1 MIWRSPTT
9 MSASPRTIGSTS
21 LPMSEPWYWL
31 SASVLTITSAPSFS
45 AASTPAWKPEARP
58 LLFVSRTMWSTP
70 FSRATSTVRSVEPS
84 SMTSHSTTSNPGTSR
99 GRSASVTGSVCSS
112 SRQGIWMINF
122 IATGKDG
129 TAPVILFC
137 RMDGSTITRPRP
149 GTAAEPP
156 EAAPAGPGAR
166 LAAIAFALLCLGFAI
181 GFFVFP
187 TYPVYDSYYSLLW
200 GRDLMHGT
208 LPVFDGF
215 RYPTEHPLAIAAGA
229 VLSLFGHVGDRMWV
243 ALMLAS
249 FLALVAGVYRLGPLA
264 RTPPIGAVGA
274 RPLPTPL
281 DLPVLA
287 AAGLLLTRFDF
298 AFLAA
303 RGYIDVSY
311 MALVVWAAVLEWTR
325 PRRGTVVLLLLAA
338 AGLLRPEA
346 WLLAALYWCW
356 LAWPATWPERLRY
369 AAPAAIGPVVWVGL
383 DAVVTGDPLFSLH
396 HTGGLAEDLGRSR
409 PLSQLPAAVPE
420 FFARLLKIPV
430 LVAAALGLVV
440 GVVMSPRRM
449 LMPLLLLGTGLLQF
463 VVIGLAGAS
472 VIERYLAVAS
482 LAAMVFAAVTL
493 AGWTMLEPGRLRTSW
508 AVASV
513 AAVLLGAGFTAAH
526 LDFSYF
532 TSELRFRGQSHH
544 DLSQVLHSAPVR
556 AALRCGP
563 LTAPNHKVI
572 PDSRW
577 IAGLPDGRAIPRAD
591 RSQTPPRRGVAL
603 VVTSRFAIL
612 KEAWTDPD
620 DDARIQLLPPGF
632 RRVATSR
639 FFAAYA
645 RC

>member
-1 MIWRSPTT
+1 M
-9 MSASPRTIGSTS
+9 
-21 LPMSEPWYWL
+21 
-31 SASVLTITSAPSFS
+31 TITSAPSFS
-45 AASTPAWKPEARP
+45 AASRPAWKPEARP
-58 LLFVSRTMWSTP
+58 LLLVSRTMWSTP
-70 FSRATSTVRSVEPS
+70 FARATSIVRSVEPS

-99 GRSASVTGSVCSS
+99 GRSASVTGSVSS
-112 SRQGIWMINF
+112 SLRQGIWMMSF
-122 IATGKDG
+122 IGREETVPRTSSCSRA
-129 TAPVILFC
+129 
-137 RMDGSTITRPRP
+137 MDGSTITRPRP

-156 EAAPAGPGAR
+156 GAAPAARGAR
-166 LAAIAFALLCLGFAI
+166 LATLAFALLCLGFAI

-200 GRDLMHGT
+200 GRDLLHGT

-243 ALMLAS
+243 ALMIAS
-249 FLALVAGVYRLGPLA
+249 FLALVAGVYRLGRRAGTPL
-264 RTPPIGAVGA
+264 IGAV
-274 RPLPTPL
+274 
-281 DLPVLA
+281 

-311 MALVVWAAVLEWTR
+311 MALVVWAAVLEWTH

-346 WLLAALYWCW
+346 WLLAGLYWCW
-356 LAWPATWPERLRY
+356 LAWRATWPERIRY
-369 AAPAAIGPVVWVGL
+369 AALAAIGPVAWVAL

-396 HTGGLAEDLGRSR
+396 HTGGLAEGLGRSR

-420 FFARLLKIPV
+420 FFAHLLKIPV
-430 LVAAALGLVV
+430 LVAAVVGLVL
-440 GVVMSPRRM
+440 GVVMAPRRM

-463 VVIGLAGAS
+463 VVIGVAGAS
-472 VIERYLAVAS
+472 LIERYLAVAS

-493 AGWTMLEPGRLRTSW
+493 AGWTMLERGRLRTGW

-513 AAVLLGAGFTAAH
+513 AAVLLGAAFTAAH

-544 DLSQVLHSAPVR
+544 DLARVLHDPKVTAG
-556 AALRCGP
+556 LRCGP
-563 LTAPNHKVI
+563 LSESSHKVV
-572 PDSRW
+572 PDTRW
-577 IAGLPDGRAIPRAD
+577 IAGLGPKRVIARAD
-591 RSQTPPRRGVAL
+591 RKAPGRGVAI

-612 KEAWTDPD
+612 KEAWTDEN
-620 DDARIQLLPPGF
+620 DDARIQLPPPGF
-632 RRVATSR
+632 KRVATSR

>member
-1 MIWRSPTT
+1 
-9 MSASPRTIGSTS
+9 
-21 LPMSEPWYWL
+21 
-31 SASVLTITSAPSFS
+31 
-45 AASTPAWKPEARP
+45 
-58 LLFVSRTMWSTP
+58 
-70 FSRATSTVRSVEPS
+70 
-84 SMTSHSTTSNPGTSR
+84 
-99 GRSASVTGSVCSS
+99 
-112 SRQGIWMINF
+112 MINF
-122 IATGKDG
+122 MGTGDDG
-129 TAPVILFC
+129 TARVILSD

-149 GTAAEPP
+149 GTGAEPP
-156 EAAPAGPGAR
+156 AEAPAARGSR
-166 LAAIAFALLCLGFAI
+166 LALIAFVLLCLGFAI

-200 GRDLMHGT
+200 GRELLHGS

-249 FLALVAGVYRLGPLA
+249 FLALVAGVYRLGRLAATPLV
-264 RTPPIGAVGA
+264 GAV
-274 RPLPTPL
+274 
-281 DLPVLA
+281 
-287 AAGLLLTRFDF
+287 AAGLLLTRFDY

-311 MALVVWAAVLEWTR
+311 MALIVWAAVLEWQR
-325 PRRGTVVLLLLAA
+325 PRRGTVVLLMLAA

-346 WLLAALYWCW
+346 WLLIALYWLW
-356 LAWPATWPERLRY
+356 LSGRATWPERIKY
-369 AAPAAIGPVVWVGL
+369 AALAAIAPVVWVGL
-383 DAVVTGDPLFSLH
+383 DAAVTGDPLFSLH

-409 PLSQLPAAVPE
+409 PLSQLPSAVPE
-420 FFARLLKIPV
+420 FLAELLKIPV
-430 LVAAALGLVV
+430 LVAALLGLIL
-440 GVVMSPRRM
+440 GVVMAPRRM

-463 VVIGLAGAS
+463 VVIGVAGAS

-493 AGWTMLEPGRLRTSW
+493 AGWTMLEPGRLRTGW
-508 AVASV
+508 AAASV
-513 AAVLLGAGFTAAH
+513 AAVLLGAAFTAAH

-544 DLSQVLHSAPVR
+544 DLARVLHDPKV
-556 AALRCGP
+556 AAGLRCGP
-563 LTAPNHKVI
+563 LSTPSHKIV

-577 IAGLPDGRAIPRAD
+577 IAGLADGEAIPRAD
-591 RSQTPPRRGVAL
+591 RSAKPPAHGVAL

-620 DDARIQLLPPGF
+620 DDARIQLPPPGF